1 MDDSAHD
8 QRQSIVETIFPDG
21 IPQLWCPLLT
31 HYRDTGGSLDPQ
43 RVRAHLRYLAPVVKT
58 FLAPGSTGDGWEMS
72 PQRQDELIALLL
84 ELSAELDLK
93 LMIGVLR
100 SGRGEAR
107 DAIVA
112 KTAEL
117 LGEGH
122 SWELGTIAAELN
134 ALRVSGFTVTPPK
147 GSALTQSQ
155 IYSELAAVGELG
167 VPVAFYQL
175 PQITENEMAPETV
188 AELAARYP
196 GFYMLK
202 DTSGADRVAMAAHE
216 HDYQGLFL
224 VRGAERDYAA
234 WHRRAGG
241 PYDGF
246 LLSTVNCFA
255 HPLAEIL
262 TALREGCHET
272 ARSISVRISAV
283 AEELFSAAAELP
295 FGNPFSNANRAIDH
309 VFAYGEQE
317 ALTRE
322 PPATISGNRLPHALI
337 ERAAQALQ
345 REGFDTR
352 TGYLE

>member
-1 MDDSAHD
+1 MDDSAQQ
-8 QRQSIVETIFPDG
+8 QRLNIVGTIFPDG

-31 HYRDTGGSLDPQ
+31 HYRDTGGSLDSQ
-43 RVRAHLRYLAPVVKT
+43 RVRAHLRHLAPVVKT

-72 PQRQDELIALLL
+72 PQQQDELIGLLL
-84 ELSAELDLK
+84 QLSAELDLK

-100 SGRGEAR
+100 TGRGEAR
-107 DAIVA
+107 ESIVA

-117 LGEGH
+117 LGEDH
-122 SWELGTIAAELN
+122 SWEPRTLAAELG
-134 ALRVSGFTVTPPK
+134 ARRVSGFTVTPPR

-167 VPVAFYQL
+167 VPLAFYQL
-175 PQITENEMAPETV
+175 PQITENEMEPETV
-188 AELAARYP
+188 AELAAGYP

-202 DTSGADRVAMAAHE
+202 DTSGADRVALAAHE
-216 HDYQGLFL
+216 HDYHGLFL
-224 VRGAERDYAA
+224 VRGAERAYAE
-234 WHRRAGG
+234 WHCTAGG
-241 PYDGF
+241 PYHGF

-255 HPLAEIL
+255 HPLAEML
-262 TALREGCHET
+262 AALREGRAET
-272 ARSISVRISAV
+272 AHSISARVSAV

-322 PPATISGNRLPHALI
+322 PPATISGNRLPPALI
-337 ERAAQALQ
+337 GQAVQALQ
-345 REGFDTR
+345 REGFDAR